1 MSNINAL
8 EIKKMGKVTADGKK
22 PVGRPRGRPL
32 GSGHGTQLVHV
43 LRRSFE
49 DAIDTLE
56 ARGRTLP
63 ELLAD
68 AMERDVN
75 TTVKTLAAL
84 LPKDVEVK
92 VSAGDTLADS
102 LSGVQAAL
110 ARQKSERAQVID
122 AEVVETDAD

>member
-1 MSNINAL
+1 
-8 EIKKMGKVTADGKK
+8 
-22 PVGRPRGRPL
+22 
-32 GSGHGTQLVHV
+32 V

-110 ARQKSERAQVID
+110 ARQKSEQAQVID
-122 AEVVETDAD
+122 AEVVGPDKE